1 MYCNR
6 LGISTI
12 HNALEEKWFSTTPF
26 FERWYNVM
34 GAKEAVGC
42 QNLLFHYIFKLWFKE
57 EEVVVWQEAHLEFI
71 LHL

>member
-42 QNLLFHYIFKLWFKE
+42 QNLLFHYIFKL
-57 EEVVVWQEAHLEFI
+57 
-71 LHL
+71 

>member
-34 GAKEAVGC
+34 GAKEALVVRTSC
-42 QNLLFHYIFKLWFKE
+42 FIIFLSCDSRKRKW
-57 EEVVVWQEAHLEFI
+57 
-71 LHL
+71 